1 MAKAIIM
8 KTSGIVTVNGKN
20 VKAGKF
26 LNDGDVVKTGP
37 ESFTAWIYTDD
48 KTQRKMRENQT
59 WTFTD
64 MTNEE
69 MRAEADEKY
78 GGRAPGSQLIATAKR
93 SNKEAEARGFVLQVP
108 TSVAGVKG

>member
-1 MAKAIIM
+1 
-8 KTSGIVTVNGKN
+8 
-20 VKAGKF
+20 
-26 LNDGDVVKTGP
+26 
-37 ESFTAWIYTDD
+37 
-48 KTQRKMRENQT
+48 
-59 WTFTD
+59 

-108 TSVAGVKG
+108 TGVAGVKG